1 MKITLNGLELNPNG
15 EIPKNFSIET
25 SRQIQT
31 EYALSSG
38 MAKVFDR
45 GNVKTLAQFEIERS
59 HASEAQAQMFALKH
73 AAQVSEKSAGEID
86 FNVPGGMF
94 SNRTIRFKSAFP
106 SKIKIQIVLS
116 ILRTAFLI
124 TVILNS
130 SRPKKNQD
138 ISIALEKT

>member
-59 HASEAQAQMFALKH
+59 HVSEAQAQMFALKH

-94 SNRTIRFKSAFP
+94 LNRTIRFKSAFP
-106 SKIKIQIVLS
+106 SKIKIQIDGLVTNTLYEFVATS
-116 ILRTAFLI
+116 TEEI
-124 TVILNS
+124 
-130 SRPKKNQD
+130 
-138 ISIALEKT
+138 

>member
-45 GNVKTLAQFEIERS
+45 GNVKTLAQFEIERA

-106 SKIKIQIVLS
+106 SKIKIQIDGLVTNTLYEFVATS
-116 ILRTAFLI
+116 TEEI
-124 TVILNS
+124 
-130 SRPKKNQD
+130 
-138 ISIALEKT
+138 